1 MSTYDLSATTVE
13 STLIVIVFAP
23 SLYVFVSPAPI
34 VRAVSIA
41 SWEISPIATSELFA
55 YTRAVQVDD
64 PLPNLNK
71 LVSDSTPISP
81 AAKIG
86 FTEVHC
92 EAVPL
97 LT

>member
-1 MSTYDLSATTVE
+1 MTSE
-13 STLIVIVFAP
+13 STAIVIVLAP
-23 SLYVFVSPAPI
+23 SLYVFVSPSPNDKALL
-34 VRAVSIA
+34 IA
-41 SWEISPIATSELFA
+41 SCEISAIATSELFA
-55 YTRAVQVDD
+55 YARAVHVEV

-71 LVSDSTPISP
+71 FVSDSTPISP